1 MVQNSACRHTVSLFE
16 AAFTC
21 NVLHVKTQRRRN
33 CAIRCKIYMKSR
45 RKSRILNLKN
55 ISTCSL
61 AVWCFFVCSFPEI
74 IFVILRYASGQFL
87 MLFVLWPSTFVS
99 INSTLNCLIFF
110 WKNSILRREGMKI
123 INGFRAHVMSC
134 C

>member
-16 AAFTC
+16 AALTC
-21 NVLHVKTQRRRN
+21 NVLRKDGGTVPSDVKS
-33 CAIRCKIYMKSR
+33 MKSR